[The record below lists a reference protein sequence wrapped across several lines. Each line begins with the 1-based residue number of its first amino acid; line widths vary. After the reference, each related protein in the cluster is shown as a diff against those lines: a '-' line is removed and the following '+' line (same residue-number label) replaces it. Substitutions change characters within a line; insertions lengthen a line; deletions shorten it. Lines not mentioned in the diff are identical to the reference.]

1 MSFDEGNDQTFVAK
15 FDDNFGEDDH
25 SFVANFDNFN
35 SNSSST
41 HAKSTT
47 PAPSADRYAVF
58 REIMDQELQQDSFEE
73 TASNSNS
80 LDASLDFQK
89 EVDQELNRFS
99 PKPTF
104 ETNFKSSP
112 LTIATKFDS
121 KITDMVAN
129 AKDRYAALRDIILVE
144 DLFDK
149 PMKPPLAQ
157 SESYQSD
164 EMPEDPP
171 IDDFKVAEY
180 ENVVPFVP
188 ETELPDSSSPGNG
201 R

>member
-1 MSFDEGNDQTFVAK
+1 MSFDESNDQTFVAK

-35 SNSSST
+35 STST
-41 HAKSTT
+41 SHQAKSTT

-89 EVDQELNRFS
+89 EVDHELNRFS

-149 PMKPPLAQ
+149 PMKPPLAT

-171 IDDFKVAEY
+171 VDEFKVAEY
-180 ENVVPFVP
+180 ENVAPFVP
-188 ETELPDSSSPGNG
+188 ESELPDSPENG

>member
-171 IDDFKVAEY
+171 IEDFKVAEY